1 MFSPF
6 LQAYFH
12 QQSTRP
18 DTVGLALHD
27 SPVGIA
33 SWLVEKYRMW
43 SDCAGDVESVWS
55 KDDLLDHVALY
66 HLTGTIT
73 SSMRLYYHTAHPLG
87 QSMLA
92 RLQSW
97 DVKVPTAVAMFP
109 AELGRAPRKW
119 LEHYFNIK
127 VSHANSSRTS
137 RSTTPP
143 RAAGWCCVFD
153 LTCCVVSASVCCM
166 CF

>member
-1 MFSPF
+1 M
-6 LQAYFH
+6 
-12 QQSTRP
+12 
-18 DTVGLALHD
+18 
-27 SPVGIA
+27 GIA

-73 SSMRLYYHTAHPLG
+73 SSMRLYYHTAHPIG

-127 VSHANSSRTS
+127 VSHATTTGPAGAPPHPALQIYVVLVAHLTS
-137 RSTTPP
+137 
-143 RAAGWCCVFD
+143 CVMA
-153 LTCCVVSASVCCM
+153 ASVCCL

>member
-1 MFSPF
+1 M
-6 LQAYFH
+6 QAYFH

-43 SDCAGDVESVWS
+43 SDCAADVESVWS

-73 SSMRLYYHTAHPLG
+73 SSMRRMEASADRHAAVTA
-87 QSMLA
+87 
-92 RLQSW
+92 
-97 DVKVPTAVAMFP
+97 
-109 AELGRAPRKW
+109 APS
-119 LEHYFNIK
+119 
-127 VSHANSSRTS
+127 VTS
-137 RSTTPP
+137 NE
-143 RAAGWCCVFD
+143 
-153 LTCCVVSASVCCM
+153 
-166 CF
+166 